1 MILYKSTRGASRQYK
16 FSQVLLQGIASD
28 GGLFVPDRIPRFNLK
43 SLILLIGK
51 SYQHYVSFVFD
62 LFETGFSSSKLKK
75 IIQLSYS
82 ADFDDKKI
90 TPLFRLKDSWFI
102 LELWHGPTMSFKDI
116 ALQLMPKIFK
126 SVISKQ
132 KYLILVATSGDT
144 GKAALSGFKDLDNI
158 HILVVYPQNGVS
170 QIQKKSMVTQKGD
183 NIKVLGISSNF
194 DSAQTAVKRV
204 FNDGQ
209 FRKLLEKKYQFRL
222 SSANSINW
230 GRILPQIVYYLY
242 SYNELVREK
251 IIVPGDKIDVAVPTG
266 NFGNILAAFYAKKM
280 GLPVN
285 KLICASN
292 SNNVLSEFLTTGK
305 YDLRRKKLI
314 KTPSPSMDILISG
327 NLERF
332 LYELTGDSR
341 LITSWMRDLQ
351 YKKHFKVGKK
361 TLSKIKN
368 HFFAGWVSNGKSL
381 SNIKKVFKENNYL
394 VDPHTSVVLK
404 VVQNYQKACP
414 LKHPVII
421 CSTAHWSKFPASVY
435 FALRGINTK
444 SRMSDEFK
452 IVSKIQK
459 IAVNST
465 LPPAFKNIAQ
475 GKKRFISSIKPS
487 KNAIQGVIIDYLNKI
502 NGKSGSDI
510 S

>member
-1 MILYKSTRGASRQYK
+1 MILYKSTRGEPHLYT
-16 FSQVLLQGIASD
+16 FSEIILKGTAWD
-28 GGLFVPDRIPRFNLK
+28 RGLFVPQKLPHFSLKQLNSIIDKKYRDYVYFIFKLFQTGIPL
-43 SLILLIGK
+43 
-51 SYQHYVSFVFD
+51 
-62 LFETGFSSSKLKK
+62 EKLKK
-75 IIQLSYS
+75 IIKASYS
-82 ADFDDKKI
+82 GNFDDKSI
-90 TPLFRLKDSWFI
+90 VPLIQLKDRLFV

-116 ALQLMPKIFK
+116 ALQLMPKILK
-126 SVISKQ
+126 SVISEHQ
-132 KYLILVATSGDT
+132 YLILAATSGDT
-144 GKAALSGFKDLDNI
+144 GKAALAGFKDLDNI
-158 HILVVYPQNGVS
+158 HILVVYPKLGVS
-170 QIQKKSMVTQKGD
+170 QIQKQSMVTQKGKNLAVFGID
-183 NIKVLGISSNF
+183 GDFDKGQKV
-194 DSAQTAVKRV
+194 VKQI
-204 FNDGQ
+204 FNDRR
-209 FRKLLEKKYQFRL
+209 FRELIEKKYQFRL

-251 IIVPGDKIDVAVPTG
+251 VIKPGDKIDVAVPSG

-305 YDLRRKKLI
+305 YDLRIKKLI
-314 KTPSPSMDILISG
+314 KTPSPSMDILVSG
-327 NLERF
+327 NLERL

-368 HFFAGWVSNGKSL
+368 LFFAGWVSNGKSL
-381 SNIKKVFKENNYL
+381 SNIKKIFKANNYL

-404 VVQNYQKACP
+404 VVQSYQNRCHS
-414 LKHPVII
+414 KHPVII
-421 CSTAHWSKFPASVY
+421 CSTAHWSKFPSSVY
-435 FALRGINTK
+435 SGLKGIINK
-444 SRMSDEFK
+444 SSSPDEFK

-459 IAVNST
+459 IASDSV

-475 GKKRFISSIKPS
+475 GKKRFNRAIKPS
-487 KNAIQGVIIDYLNKI
+487 KDVLQGVIIDYLNNI
-502 NGKSGSDI
+502 NGKNRSA
-510 S
+510 